1 MKKLT
6 ALTALFAL
14 TAGLTA
20 GEGWLTNLDKAK
32 AVAKKE
38 RKMILVE
45 FTGSDWCPPCKALKK
60 TIFNSDTFKKYA
72 KSSLVLVELDFPR
85 GKNLITKEQA
95 AYNRTQAKKFS
106 VRG

>member
-1 MKKLT
+1 
-6 ALTALFAL
+6 
-14 TAGLTA
+14 
-20 GEGWLTNLDKAK
+20 
-32 AVAKKE
+32 
-38 RKMILVE
+38 MILVE

-60 TIFNSDTFKKYA
+60 TVFNSDTFKKYA

-106 VRG
+106 VRGYPTVILMDASGKELLKEVGSGRTPVEAYIKMLKNAKFQ